1 MESSDLD
8 WSDLPDAT
16 LSKHLDA
23 FETNLLCPICS
34 ELFEN
39 PQVLKCG
46 HSFCSLCLRRH
57 FDTTLNRTTNH
68 ICPTC
73 REKAEQFDMRKNV
86 ALSMVVLQYR
96 EVKKV
101 LYTKLSSTED
111 TISPSPSIFN
121 NYHAIRGHTITSK
134 VTALNLHKATRDK
147 VKKAIDDATKDSRI
161 KLRSDGDKDVLERR
175 YRDLLHLI
183 NAQVD
188 ADNPLSLDAVVKK
201 INDSEDS
208 RKRSINAEALI
219 ETTSFKRSFSELS
232 QKALAVKKQRK
243 EAPPTQDIEVT
254 EDTPPTDINVD
265 DDVRNWRIVESTVTN
280 RTFYYNIVSK
290 RGQFDP
296 PPVLQSLT
304 TNNNSS
310 SNNN

>member
-1 MESSDLD
+1 MCMVCTFSPTISNSKFIMESSDLD

-57 FDTTLNRTTNH
+57 FDTTLNRTTNN

-219 ETTSFKRSFSELS
+219 EVKDTYINYRNLLMFLCRQHLLREASLS
-232 QKALAVKKQRK
+232 YLR
-243 EAPPTQDIEVT
+243 
-254 EDTPPTDINVD
+254 
-265 DDVRNWRIVESTVTN
+265 
-280 RTFYYNIVSK
+280 
-290 RGQFDP
+290 
-296 PPVLQSLT
+296 
-304 TNNNSS
+304 
-310 SNNN
+310 